1 LPFPIVFAFFFKNMD
16 LLPTVKETKKLFRK
30 DTGVCFLWESGKAAA
45 EVLCFLSGYSL
56 DWLSG
61 RRLPET

>member
-1 LPFPIVFAFFFKNMD
+1 MD